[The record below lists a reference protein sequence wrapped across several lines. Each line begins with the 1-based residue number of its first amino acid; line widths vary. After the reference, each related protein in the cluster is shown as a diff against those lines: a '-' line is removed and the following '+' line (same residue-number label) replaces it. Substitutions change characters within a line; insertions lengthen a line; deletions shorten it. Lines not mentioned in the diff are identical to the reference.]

1 MKRVLF
7 LDRTLCERGTSVAT
21 FDYADCNETVLGNE
35 SVVVGFSGSK
45 RISEG
50 KYRGRF
56 DLHLVDDMA
65 GVAKVATETGCEFA
79 YTQKSGEWDGILV
92 EGLKNLIHVVFPHR
106 QQHGDVYAYISG
118 WLAREMGQD
127 DPHVPYMV
135 RLPDHDGNLR
145 DSLGLGGEFV
155 FGWYGGNNFNIP
167 FAREAVVRAACGRG
181 DVAFLF
187 MNQEPFCDLPNVRFL
202 PPTVDQAEKVA
213 FINTCD
219 AMVHARNQ
227 GETFGLAIAE
237 FSIRNKPVVTYSFK
251 RPIDV
256 KPELAHID
264 MLGDTG
270 IYYDDGD
277 DLEGILTS
285 LTHAEVAGKDWNRYR
300 SFTPEAVMVQFNQV
314 FLGAP

>member
-1 MKRVLF
+1 MRRVLF

-21 FDYADCNETVLGNE
+21 YDYADCNETVLGNQ
-35 SVVVGFSGSK
+35 SVVVGLSGSK
-45 RISEG
+45 RFSES
-50 KYRGRF
+50 KYRRRF
-56 DLHLVDDMA
+56 DIRLVEDMA
-65 GVAKVATETGCEFA
+65 GVAKVARETGCEFA
-79 YTQKSGEWDGILV
+79 YMQKSGEWDGMLV
-92 EGLKNLIHVVFPHR
+92 DGVPNLIHVVFPHR
-106 QQHGDVYAYISG
+106 QPHGDVYAYISG
-118 WLAREMGQD
+118 WLANEMGHG

-135 RLPDHDGNLR
+135 RLPHHGEDMR
-145 DSLGLGGEFV
+145 AELGLGCEFV

-167 FAREAVVRAACGRG
+167 FARDAVVRAACGRG
-181 DVAFLF
+181 DVVFLF
-187 MNQEPFCDLPNVRFL
+187 MNHEPFCELPNVRFL
-202 PPTVDQAEKVA
+202 RATADPAEKVR

-237 FSIRNKPVVTYSFK
+237 FSLRNKPVVTYSFK

-256 KPELAHID
+256 KPELAHIE

-285 LTHAEVAGKDWNRYR
+285 LTHADIAGRDWNRYER
-300 SFTPEAVMVQFNQV
+300 FTPESVMADFNRV
-314 FLGAP
+314 FLGAA